1 MLWLRNYLKIVF
13 PASTDNGFDVAM
25 LVQTQT
31 SQQEYNNCL
40 TVSGKGPFI
49 NVPDDGLRLRWNV
62 ELKIFSLFVAVTNQI
77 LIEDVLQ
84 IVKKVKHMQVCLE
97 NMCNFPQFTILSESY
112 LWMISVTLNG
122 MAIPNCIWEARLV
135 QVA

>member
-84 IVKKVKHMQVCLE
+84 EVIKGIKSTSGK
-97 NMCNFPQFTILSESY
+97 
-112 LWMISVTLNG
+112 ISIKTTTKSNG
-122 MAIPNCIWEARLV
+122 EKQAHV
-135 QVA
+135 QG